1 MRVLHVIH
9 SDGFSGVERH
19 VAMLAAA
26 QHDAG
31 HRVVV
36 VGGDPAS
43 MVSATDRP
51 GVTIRPGATW
61 RETWRGVQRYASGSD
76 VVNLHM
82 TASELV
88 VCLAPAARGVPLVTT
103 RHFAQRRGVGRFGG
117 IAQLAVPVVARR
129 LAAQIAVSRY
139 VADNIDGPSQVVHA
153 GVLGREAPDPDTR
166 ERVVLLAQ
174 RLEPEKRSD
183 VALRAFSAS
192 GLGASGWRL
201 DVAGTGSER
210 RHLER
215 LATSLALTPA
225 EVRFLGQ
232 RSDIPERMAT
242 AGLLISPASRRGVRA
257 QRPRGHGLRPARGR
271 HAGRRSPGDP
281 GPPRRAGAVPTRGR
295 RGGRTELRRLA
306 DDPEERRRLAVA
318 QRDLQRSRFTLEAQ
332 QRATDEVYRGVR

>member
-117 IAQLAVPVVARR
+117 IAQLAVPVVARP

-242 AGLLISPASRRGVRA
+242 AGLLISPRPDEAYGLSVLEAMACGLPVVATRA
-257 QRPRGHGLRPARGR
+257 GGHLETLGLLDAPALFP
-271 HAGRRSPGDP
+271 PGDVE
-281 GPPRRAGAVPTRGR
+281 AAAA
-295 RGGRTELRRLA
+295 ELRRLA